1 MRVSTAR
8 FPLQVA
14 VVYLLLGG
22 GYILLSDLLVEHLA
36 GDAVQA
42 THVQTAKGW
51 GFVLVT
57 ALVLFLLLRNKWRLL
72 QAEITARREAEQAL
86 QRLNSELEARIARRT
101 AELAAAKEAAESAD
115 RLKSAFLAT
124 MSHELRTPLN
134 SIIGFTGVLLQG
146 LAGPVN
152 EEQHKQLTIIQASG
166 RHLLALINDV
176 LDISRIEAGQ
186 MQLDLSTFDVGEAL
200 ERVVRMVAP
209 LAEHKGLALHW
220 QRPAAPIRV
229 TTDQRRLEQV
239 FVNLLNNAVKFTEQG
254 SVRIDCAG
262 AGRLHGHRHRHPGR
276 TARPPGHPLLPD
288 GQHAAPPVRG
298 NGAGAVHLPA
308 AARPDGR
315 RARGGLHPGR
325 GQRVHRDP
333 AANTRRSDMSDRL
346 LVIEDNEQNLY
357 LMRFLLEKNG
367 FTVLGVTD
375 GARAVAVA
383 LEWRPRAILLDIQLP
398 GMDGYAVAAALKE
411 QAELAAVPIIAVTS
425 HAMAGDRQRILAA
438 GAGGYIEKPIDPT
451 TFVEEIRRHLAG

>member
-57 ALVLFLLLRNKWRLL
+57 ALVLFLLLRHKWRLL

-152 EEQHKQLTIIQASG
+152 EEQHKQLTIVQASG

-186 MQLDLSTFDVGEAL
+186 MQFDLSTFDVGDAL

-229 TTDQRRLEQV
+229 
-239 FVNLLNNAVKFTEQG
+239 
-254 SVRIDCAG
+254 
-262 AGRLHGHRHRHPGR
+262 
-276 TARPPGHPLLPD
+276 
-288 GQHAAPPVRG
+288 RG
-298 NGAGAVHLPA
+298 W
-308 AARPDGR
+308 
-315 RARGGLHPGR
+315 
-325 GQRVHRDP
+325 
-333 AANTRRSDMSDRL
+333 
-346 LVIEDNEQNLY
+346 VI
-357 LMRFLLEKNG
+357 
-367 FTVLGVTD
+367 
-375 GARAVAVA
+375 
-383 LEWRPRAILLDIQLP
+383 
-398 GMDGYAVAAALKE
+398 
-411 QAELAAVPIIAVTS
+411 
-425 HAMAGDRQRILAA
+425 
-438 GAGGYIEKPIDPT
+438 
-451 TFVEEIRRHLAG
+451 

>member
-22 GYILLSDLLVEHLA
+22 GFILLSDLLVEHLA
-36 GDAVQA
+36 GDAVRA
-42 THVQTAKGW
+42 AHVQTAKGW

-57 ALVLFLLLRNKWRLL
+57 ALVLFLLLRHKWRLL

-186 MQLDLSTFDVGEAL
+186 MPFDEATFDVRAAL
-200 ERVVRMVAP
+200 ERVVRMITP
-209 LAEHKGLALHW
+209 LAERKGLALHW
-220 QRPAAPIRV
+220 QAPAAPILVR
-229 TTDQRRLEQV
+229 TDQHRLEQV
-239 FVNLLNNAVKFTEQG
+239 LVNLLNNAVKFTEQG
-254 SVRIDCAG
+254 SVRLDCAAEG
-262 AGRLHGHRHRHPGR
+262 GRVRIACTDTGIGIPDEHRENLFKPFYQMDNTLHRRYEGTGLGLSICRRLLSLMGGSIEVASTPGQGSVF
-276 TARPPGHPLLPD
+276 T
-288 GQHAAPPVRG
+288 VF
-298 NGAGAVHLPA
+298 LPA
-308 AARPDGR
+308 SDGGRP
-315 RARGGLHPGR
+315 
-325 GQRVHRDP
+325 
-333 AANTRRSDMSDRL
+333 
-346 LVIEDNEQNLY
+346 
-357 LMRFLLEKNG
+357 
-367 FTVLGVTD
+367 
-375 GARAVAVA
+375 
-383 LEWRPRAILLDIQLP
+383 
-398 GMDGYAVAAALKE
+398 
-411 QAELAAVPIIAVTS
+411 
-425 HAMAGDRQRILAA
+425 
-438 GAGGYIEKPIDPT
+438 
-451 TFVEEIRRHLAG
+451 

>member
-57 ALVLFLLLRNKWRLL
+57 ALVLFLLLRHKWRLL

-186 MQLDLSTFDVGEAL
+186 MQLDLSTFDVREAL

-254 SVRIDCAG
+254 SVRIDCTAEDERVRVAFMDTG
-262 AGRLHGHRHRHPGR
+262 IGIPAEQLARLGTPFYQTDNSLHRRYEG
-276 TARPPGHPLLPD
+276 T
-288 GQHAAPPVRG
+288 
-298 NGAGAVHLPA
+298 
-308 AARPDGR
+308 
-315 RARGGLHPGR
+315 GLGLSICR
-325 GQRVHRDP
+325 
-333 AANTRRSDMSDRL
+333 RL
-346 LVIEDNEQNLY
+346 LD
-357 LMRFLLEKNG
+357 LMGGALEAASTPG
-367 FTVLGVTD
+367 EGSVFTVILPPTPG
-375 GARAVAVA
+375 
-383 LEWRPRAILLDIQLP
+383 EAI
-398 GMDGYAVAAALKE
+398 
-411 QAELAAVPIIAVTS
+411 
-425 HAMAGDRQRILAA
+425 
-438 GAGGYIEKPIDPT
+438 
-451 TFVEEIRRHLAG
+451 